1 MASAMLEAQ
10 GKLSV
15 LLDVMAPESNSY
27 DTMRAHA
34 IDCMSHHLYFLIKY
48 VSQAWRDEKV
58 KRGRQEAYWT
68 TTEERSLNSVDIK
81 PQLNLLSSG
90 RKLSV
95 YFHGDIA
102 DSGVWSLRI

>member
-48 VSQAWRDEKV
+48 VSQA
-58 KRGRQEAYWT
+58 
-68 TTEERSLNSVDIK
+68 
-81 PQLNLLSSG
+81 
-90 RKLSV
+90 
-95 YFHGDIA
+95 
-102 DSGVWSLRI
+102 